1 MYSRISVLAELVAAV
16 RSLGLPALRPIADG
30 GWHLADGN
38 RATISDQSSAHA
50 RLLNFPRHCERLLAA
65 CLIPILLSTVAV
77 RALPAQRDV
86 RLEVIL
92 PSNGQRGNEAPTVTS
107 DRVLSDSRTRDL
119 LRHGFPARLHYR
131 LALWSSAG
139 WFDDEKATAEWDVIV
154 RFTPL
159 DRRYA
164 VTRIEPDR
172 VVPLGTFDDLGDV
185 EAVIGYPHRPS
196 IRPPTQRARHYYHLV
211 LGVEMLS
218 VNDLD
223 EVERWLRGELRPAV
237 RGKRNPGTALT
248 RGVRSLLVGL
258 LGGEN
263 RKYEARTGRFV
274 P

>member
-1 MYSRISVLAELVAAV
+1 MDPYGISVCALFEAAFAPNASPALPHPRDKRRRGQLRRYAALLTTWLIAVLLSAAV
-16 RSLGLPALRPIADG
+16 
-30 GWHLADGN
+30 
-38 RATISDQSSAHA
+38 SDV
-50 RLLNFPRHCERLLAA
+50 LE
-65 CLIPILLSTVAV
+65 
-77 RALPAQRDV
+77 AQRDV
-86 RLEVIL
+86 RLEIIL
-92 PSNGQRGNEAPTVTS
+92 PSNGQRGDEAPAVRS
-107 DRVLSDSRTRDL
+107 ERVLSDSRTRDL

-131 LALWSSAG
+131 LGLWSTAG

-159 DRRYA
+159 DRRYQ

-172 VVPLGTFDDLGDV
+172 VVPLGTFDDLDEV
-185 EAVIGYPHRPS
+185 EAVIGHPHRPS

>member
-1 MYSRISVLAELVAAV
+1 MNRNRLSAYTDTGAAIAPQAWRAWEYAGGKRLRRWAWGFAIVSLVPCLWPSG
-16 RSLGLPALRPIADG
+16 SLRHRTGLF
-30 GWHLADGN
+30 
-38 RATISDQSSAHA
+38 TI
-50 RLLNFPRHCERLLAA
+50 
-65 CLIPILLSTVAV
+65 CLFYMLLSVATTSV
-77 RALPAQRDV
+77 LPAQRDV
-86 RLEVIL
+86 RLEIIL
-92 PSNGQRGNEAPTVTS
+92 PSNGQRGNEAPMVRS
-107 DRVLSDSRTRDL
+107 ERVLSDSRTRDL
-119 LRHGFPARLHYR
+119 LHHGFPARLHYR
-131 LALWSSAG
+131 LGLWSTAG

-164 VTRIEPDR
+164 VTRIEADR
-172 VVPLGTFDDLGDV
+172 VVPLGTFDDLRDV

-196 IRPPTQRARHYYHLV
+196 IRPPTQRARHYYQLV

-237 RGKRNPGTALT
+237 RGQRNPGTALT
-248 RGVRSLLVGL
+248 RGVRSLMVGL

-263 RKYEARTGRFV
+263 RKYEARTGRFL

>member
-1 MYSRISVLAELVAAV
+1 MDDTGIPVCVSVGAAV
-16 RSLGLPALRPIADG
+16 SSPVR
-30 GWHLADGN
+30 
-38 RATISDQSSAHA
+38 RAHTHVWEEQPFGSIR
-50 RLLNFPRHCERLLAA
+50 RLFSFLLAVCRRLRLHSA
-65 CLIPILLSTVAV
+65 AVFLNAGVVCILLSATAGVA
-77 RALPAQRDV
+77 LGQRDV
-86 RLEVIL
+86 RLDIIL
-92 PSNGQRGNEAPTVTS
+92 PSNGQRGNEAPTVRS
-107 DRVLSDSRTRDL
+107 ERVLSDSRTRDL

-131 LALWSSAG
+131 LGLWSTAG

-159 DRRYA
+159 DRRYT

-172 VVPLGTFDDLGDV
+172 VVPLGTFDDLRDV

-196 IRPPTQRARHYYHLV
+196 IRPPTQRARHYYNLV
-211 LGVEMLS
+211 LSVEMLS

-237 RGKRNPGTALT
+237 RGNRNPGTALT

-263 RKYEARTGRFV
+263 RKYETRTGRFL

>member
-1 MYSRISVLAELVAAV
+1 MSVGRAAGQSARRACAPLWGVNLFRSRRLLS
-16 RSLGLPALRPIADG
+16 GLLQALCRRLRLHSYAG
-30 GWHLADGN
+30 FFTTCLLCMLHLAAGD
-38 RATISDQSSAHA
+38 A
-50 RLLNFPRHCERLLAA
+50 LL
-65 CLIPILLSTVAV
+65 
-77 RALPAQRDV
+77 AQRDV
-86 RLEVIL
+86 RLDIIL
-92 PSNGQRGNEAPTVTS
+92 PSNGQRGNEAPSVRS
-107 DRVLSDSRTRDL
+107 ERVLSDSRTRDL

-131 LALWSSAG
+131 LGLWSTAG

-159 DRRYA
+159 DRRYT

-172 VVPLGTFDDLGDV
+172 VVPLGTFDDLRDV

-196 IRPPTQRARHYYHLV
+196 IRLPTQRARHYYNLV
-211 LGVEMLS
+211 LSVEMLS

>member
-1 MYSRISVLAELVAAV
+1 MRVV
-16 RSLGLPALRPIADG
+16 PG
-30 GWHLADGN
+30 GA
-38 RATISDQSSAHA
+38 RSAHGRA
-50 RLLNFPRHCERLLAA
+50 VCEGLLAT
-65 CLIPILLSTVAV
+65 CLMSMLLSA
-77 RALPAQRDV
+77 AHSNMLQAQRDV
-86 RLEVIL
+86 RLEIIL
-92 PSNGQRGNEAPTVTS
+92 PSNGQRGIEAPSVRS
-107 DRVLSDSRTRDL
+107 ERVLSDSRTRDL

-131 LALWSSAG
+131 MSLWSTAG
-139 WFDDEKATAEWDVIV
+139 WFDDEIATAEWDVIV

-172 VVPLGTFDDLGDV
+172 VVPLGTFDDLRDV

-196 IRPPTQRARHYYHLV
+196 IRPPTQRARHYYHLL

-237 RGKRNPGTALT
+237 RGKRNPGTAVT